1 MNYITTYLR
10 KIISRGYYSTI
21 HSHGWIVLFCAVILG
36 RYYTDWYNV
45 DEDMSAIPAQ
55 GGRWNDE
62 AFVGIAFRYL
72 YQTPTVM
79 LDTVASKKNNIPP
92 PT

>member
-36 RYYTDWYNV
+36 RYYTDWNDV
-45 DEDMSAIPAQ
+45 DEDMVTASIL
-55 GGRWNDE
+55 GGWW
-62 AFVGIAFRYL
+62 AFWDLEG
-72 YQTPTVM
+72 VM
-79 LDTVASKKNNIPP
+79 HRHMADPRDTTDVTVASKK
-92 PT
+92 

>member
-1 MNYITTYLR
+1 
-10 KIISRGYYSTI
+10 
-21 HSHGWIVLFCAVILG
+21 
-36 RYYTDWYNV
+36 
-45 DEDMSAIPAQ
+45 MSAIPAQ

-72 YQTPTVM
+72 YQTPTAM